1 MGVSLPFALGAP
13 YLLAR
18 VQFPGRVLFDALVH
32 LPLRLPP
39 VLTGYVLLVL
49 FGRAGPIG
57 RVLEATPGLTF
68 AFRWTGAVIAAAV
81 MAFPLFVR
89 AIRLSLEAIP
99 HDIDDMAASLGA
111 RPWATFFQVLLP
123 LSLPGIARLA
133 VVSIPLAVGALLAS
147 EWLARRSAY
156 RRRNL
161 L

>member
-1 MGVSLPFALGAP
+1 M
-13 YLLAR
+13 
-18 VQFPGRVLFDALVH
+18 QFPGRVLFDALVH

-57 RVLEATPGLTF
+57 RVFEATLGLTF
-68 AFRWTGAVIAAAV
+68 AFRWTGAVIAAAM

>member
-1 MGVSLPFALGAP
+1 M
-13 YLLAR
+13 
-18 VQFPGRVLFDALVH
+18 QFPGRVLFDALVH
-32 LPLRLPP
+32 LPLRLPA
-39 VLTGYVLLVL
+39 VLTGYELLVL

-156 RRRNL
+156 RRRNPL
-161 L
+161 

>member
-1 MGVSLPFALGAP
+1 M
-13 YLLAR
+13 
-18 VQFPGRVLFDALVH
+18 QFPGRVLFDALVH
-32 LPLRLPP
+32 LPLRLPA
-39 VLTGYVLLVL
+39 VLTGYELLVL

-89 AIRLSLEAIP
+89 VTSVPGDTR
-99 HDIDDMAASLGA
+99 
-111 RPWATFFQVLLP
+111 FQVLLP